1 MANAKIKLGSR
12 KYIKQEPYVDDTG
25 IYIPIHEYVE
35 EGLASDYRC
44 VMTRELFVEAYN
56 KWIVE
61 AQNGKAN

>member
-1 MANAKIKLGSR
+1 MANAKIKLGFR

-25 IYIPIHEYVE
+25 VYIPIHEYVE

-61 AQNGKAN
+61 AKNGKAN